1 MIYRIT
7 YNEKRQKQAALVKDR
22 KAFLALRNSK
32 TNLANL
38 AKARQGDSKAKAK
51 LVQFAYNLGY
61 VEGPLAGC
69 KSIGSYF
76 FHDIDCYSAEESVK
90 IKEQVLA
97 KKEDIGLVML
107 ERSASGGY
115 HLICK
120 RLAGTT
126 IRENQ
131 VRVATILQIEMDTN
145 AHDLQ
150 RVSYSTS
157 GDAEDLIYL
166 DDALFDEPMTADEC
180 EAEYARLRQR
190 EKNNEEQLPS
200 EALKSRKHF
209 KPWEF
214 DAADKSAEKSAPQ
227 TAPATEQAVG
237 TEAPSAM
244 TRIRFIINEV
254 LKSKHLERSDF
265 INIGGRHNAVKV
277 FLSGSNQLLSQSEA
291 LLALS
296 ELMPD
301 HWRDNNIQNCVTDFY
316 GKYYHPTQRL
326 TRDQEDIYTQSMR
339 IVSEDTTE
347 QEEKLDEDTPMYE
360 LTKLFDSDFPPEI
373 PEKLPKLIEAVLIN
387 TPQIYKGTVAQAIFP
402 GLMAYSRNLSFVYID
417 NQERELRSNCLII
430 AETGSG
436 KDQCTN
442 KPLEHIIE
450 PMKKRDR
457 LNRKR
462 LKEFNDA
469 CNAMPTNRQKPKRPT
484 DMIIQNVMYDITPAG
499 LVQRMDDAQD
509 APLYVRMKELELW
522 DKVEG
527 ATGRKNQFT
536 TLKLCDDEGNEYGA
550 DRAGTQSVTAVGCL
564 RLNWNANT
572 TLAKAIKYFRYVM
585 TDGPISR
592 LCLATIPEKDIGD
605 AVPVFGRYTKHYD
618 EVLAPYIEH
627 LRKATGIIECKEAK
641 EMVQQLKDECADFAR
656 LTQDRVFDNLTHRA
670 LVLAFRKAC
679 MLYAANGM
687 KWEESIGPFCR
698 WSLLYDMWCKMH
710 FFGEYIRHADD
721 DILHYKRGP
730 KNLLVMLPKVFTLA
744 DAISARQ
751 KAGLSTD
758 VYHTKKMIASWV
770 TRHYLKQESDDSYK
784 QITLNIKH

>member
-7 YNEKRQKQAALVKDR
+7 FNEKRQKQAALVKNR
-22 KAFLALRNSK
+22 KAFMALRNSK

-38 AKARQGDSKAKAK
+38 AKARQGDTKAKAK
-51 LVQFAYNLGY
+51 LVQFAYNLGHA
-61 VEGPLAGC
+61 EGPLAGC
-69 KSIGSYF
+69 KSIGSFF
-76 FHDIDCYSAEESVK
+76 FHDIDCYSEEESVK
-90 IKEQVLA
+90 IKEQILA
-97 KKEDIGLVML
+97 KKDDIGLMML

-120 RLAGTT
+120 RLPGTT

-150 RVSYSTS
+150 RVSFSTS

-166 DDALFDEPMTADEC
+166 DDALFDEPMTAEEC

-190 EKNNEEQLPS
+190 EKNNEEQVPQ

-209 KPWEF
+209 KPWAF
-214 DAADKSAEKSAPQ
+214 KTAEKAAAQAS
-227 TAPATEQAVG
+227 PAAEQ
-237 TEAPSAM
+237 TEASQVPSTM
-244 TRIRFIINEV
+244 SRIRFIIDQV
-254 LKSKHLERSDF
+254 LESKHLERSDF

-277 FLSGSNQLLSQSEA
+277 FLSGCNLLLEQSEA

-301 HWRDNNIQNCVTDFY
+301 HWRDKNIQNCVTDFY

-326 TRDQEDIYTQSMR
+326 TREQEDIYTQSMR
-339 IVSEDTTE
+339 MVSDDTTE
-347 QEEKLDEDTPMYE
+347 QQEQLDKDTPMYE
-360 LTKLFDSDFPPEI
+360 LTKLFESDCPPEI
-373 PEKLPKLIEAVLIN
+373 PEKLPKLVEAVLIN
-387 TPQIYKGTVAQAIFP
+387 TPQMYKGTVAQAIFP

-436 KDQCTN
+436 KDRCTS

-450 PMKKRDR
+450 PMKKRDEI
-457 LNRKR
+457 NRKR
-462 LKEFNDA
+462 LKAFNDE
-469 CNAMPTNRQKPKRPT
+469 CNAMPNNMKKPKRPT
-484 DMIIQNVMYDITPAG
+484 DMIIQHVMYDITPAG

-509 APLYVRMKELELW
+509 APLYVRMNELELW

-527 ATGRKNQFT
+527 SSGRKNQFT

-550 DRAGTQSVTAVGCL
+550 DRAGTQSVTAIGCL

-572 TLAKAIKYFRYVM
+572 TPAKAIKYFRYVM

-592 LCLATIPEKDIGD
+592 LCLATIPEKEIG
-605 AVPVFGRYTKHYD
+605 AATPVFGRYTKRYD

-627 LRKATGIIECKEAK
+627 LRKATGVIECKEAK
-641 EMVQQLKDECADFAR
+641 ALALQLKEECADFAR
-656 LTQDRVFDNLTHRA
+656 LTQDRVFDNLSHRA

-687 KWEESIGPFCR
+687 KWEKSIGPFCR
-698 WSLLYDMWCKMH
+698 WSLFYDMWCKMH
-710 FFGEYIRHADD
+710 YFGEYIRHADD
-721 DILHYKRGP
+721 DIMHYKRGP
-730 KNLLVMLPKVFTLA
+730 KNLLGVLPKVFTLA
-744 DAISARQ
+744 DAIAARQ

-758 VYHTKKMIASWV
+758 VFHTKKMITSWIS
-770 TRHYLKQESDDSYK
+770 RRYLKQQSDNSYK
-784 QITLNIKH
+784 QITLNIKD